1 MSKNKLKISIYL
13 NILIT
18 LLVIFATVVLFSGF
32 KFMKGGYES
41 QVASKIEMLKFF
53 TIQSNIFMGIVSYIF
68 AIEEIKVLREK
79 KSEISIKMYILKLMA
94 TTSVMITFLTIFAY
108 LGPITDGGTIEQ
120 IKNSNLFFHFLVPV
134 LSMLCFTLFDR
145 TDKLKLR
152 YVSFGIAPTAVY
164 AIYYIVNV
172 LLHIENGK
180 VSPIYDW
187 YWFIQGGLWQIA
199 IVTPVMLG
207 GTYVISLILWR
218 LNRKRKRSN

>member
-1 MSKNKLKISIYL
+1 MNKSKFKISIYL

-53 TIQSNIFMGIVSYIF
+53 TIQSNIFMGIVSFIF
-68 AIEEIKVLREK
+68 AIEEIKVLKGK
-79 KSEISIKMYILKLMA
+79 KNEISVKMYILKLMA

-134 LSMLCFTLFDR
+134 LSMFCFILFER

-152 YVSFGIAPTAVY
+152 YVLFGIVPTALY
-164 AIYYIVNV
+164 AVYYIINV

-199 IVTPVMLG
+199 VVVPVMFG
-207 GTYVISLILWR
+207 GTYIISLILWR
-218 LNRKRKRSN
+218 LNRKRSN